1 MGAWDL
7 SNEIERVGY
16 RLDSVKSI
24 IELVAEKITDNIE
37 SSALYGAAEM
47 IDLYIQKLELLSEE
61 AMNLHRSEKVEKP
74 ASFITISKKGKKSGA
89 NDKTTGN

>member
-16 RLDSVKSI
+16 RLDSVKAI

-61 AMNLHRSEKVEKP
+61 AMNLHRAEKVP
-74 ASFITISKKGKKSGA
+74 ASFINISKKGKKSGA